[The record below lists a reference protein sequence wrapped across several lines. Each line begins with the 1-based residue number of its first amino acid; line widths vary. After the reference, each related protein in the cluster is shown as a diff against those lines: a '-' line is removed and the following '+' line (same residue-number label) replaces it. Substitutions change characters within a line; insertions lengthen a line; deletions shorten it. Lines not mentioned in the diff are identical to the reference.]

1 MTDTFRRS
9 LTIAVL
15 TLTVSGL
22 HAQDEYPPGTF
33 QLTPQV
39 DLQLQPVPVYV
50 PEPFRD
56 LLPQNPVLHLPPG
69 FSVKVFAATG
79 LRGPRFMAWRDE
91 RKPSRTKGAH

>member
-1 MTDTFRRS
+1 M
-9 LTIAVL
+9 L

-56 LLPQNPVLHLPPG
+56 LLPQNPVLPW
-69 FSVKVFAATG
+69 FSGTTCLVQF
-79 LRGPRFMAWRDE
+79 
-91 RKPSRTKGAH
+91 SRACSQ